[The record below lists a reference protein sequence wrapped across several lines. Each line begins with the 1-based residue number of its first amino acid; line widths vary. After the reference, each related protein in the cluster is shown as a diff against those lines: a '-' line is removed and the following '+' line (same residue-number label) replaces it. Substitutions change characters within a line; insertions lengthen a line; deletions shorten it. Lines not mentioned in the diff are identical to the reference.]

1 MKYKLPHSAKY
12 FGLNSGVQLNLD
24 TIQSHFQRTY
34 SFNIYKSIGSFL
46 GSKHNNFDKWK
57 AVPTNCE
64 KLFQW
69 SFDWNRFR
77 STDPYRTAAMKM
89 NLMMTYYTIP
99 NSHSKRLW
107 NPILLDS
114 RTVWQYSNQHLN
126 SHQSLNKSDQT
137 LQRSYNNNNLQMIS

>member
-1 MKYKLPHSAKY
+1 MVWTLGY
-12 FGLNSGVQLNLD
+12 NL
-24 TIQSHFQRTY
+24 TLIQFRATSKELTVLIFTK
-34 SFNIYKSIGSFL
+34 ILEVFL

-57 AVPTNCE
+57 AVPTNYE

>member
-57 AVPTNCE
+57 ADPTNYE
-64 KLFQW
+64 KLCEALIGIDLDQQ
-69 SFDWNRFR
+69 
-77 STDPYRTAAMKM
+77 
-89 NLMMTYYTIP
+89 
-99 NSHSKRLW
+99 
-107 NPILLDS
+107 IL
-114 RTVWQYSNQHLN
+114 TE
-126 SHQSLNKSDQT
+126 
-137 LQRSYNNNNLQMIS
+137 LQQ

>member
-57 AVPTNCE
+57 AVPTNYE

-77 STDPYRTAAMKM
+77 STDPYRNAAMKM
-89 NLMMTYYTIP
+89 NLMMTSYTIP

-114 RTVWQYSNQHLN
+114 RTVFKSTFKFTPISQQIRPN
-126 SHQSLNKSDQT
+126 STEK
-137 LQRSYNNNNLQMIS
+137 LQQ